1 MGRSSTA
8 RSKAYFE
15 RALRDAEKSGSLPGV
30 DVPSA
35 ARALLAYFQGALLLA
50 KTSNDA
56 SIIDAL
62 ADRAL
67 SLVAGSRLE
76 SI

>member
-8 RSKAYFE
+8 RTRLVASAS
-15 RALRDAEKSGSLPGV
+15 RRIH
-30 DVPSA
+30 A

-50 KTSNDA
+50 KTNNDA

-62 ADRAL
+62 ADQAL
-67 SLVAGSRLE
+67 SLVAGTPLE
-76 SI
+76 SR